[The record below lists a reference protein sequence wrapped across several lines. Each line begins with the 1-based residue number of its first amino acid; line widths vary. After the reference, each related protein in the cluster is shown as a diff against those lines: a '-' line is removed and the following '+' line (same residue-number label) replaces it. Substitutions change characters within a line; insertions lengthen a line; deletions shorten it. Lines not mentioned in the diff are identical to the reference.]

1 MATAHSSNPFLLVSS
16 LHLSWSCIAR
26 TWILAVAIWGGL
38 GMQDLWGQA
47 RRQAIQ
53 GLDKEVVWHDNVGMA
68 LQAQR
73 RGEIVQ
79 ALDLSRQRLKYLPR
93 TLEQLPD
100 LKYLVLNRNKLRD
113 LPKWLSELTDLRAI
127 LADHNQ
133 FDVFPVVLLDMPLV
147 TQISMGENYI
157 PAIPL
162 DIDKM
167 ASLKILELWGN
178 VLARFP
184 ASLGD
189 LPSLQALDLLHN
201 EMTAEEQEFLKSL
214 LPTVELNMSEPCL
227 CEFDDPV
234 QSNAP

>member
-1 MATAHSSNPFLLVSS
+1 MLT
-16 LHLSWSCIAR
+16 
-26 TWILAVAIWGGL
+26 LALCGGM
-38 GMQDLWGQA
+38 GMQEVWGQA

-53 GLDKEVVWHDNVGMA
+53 GLDQEVVWHDNVGMA

-100 LKYLVLNRNKLRD
+100 LKYLLLNRNKLRD
-113 LPKWLSELTDLRAI
+113 LPKWLSEMTDLRAI

-133 FDVFPVVLLDMPLV
+133 FDVFPVVLLDMPWV

-167 ASLKILELWGN
+167 VSLEILELWGN

-189 LPSLQALDLLHN
+189 MPSLQALDLLHN
-201 EMTAEEQEFLKSL
+201 EMTAEEQEFLKGL
-214 LPTVELNMSEPCL
+214 LPNVELNMSEPCL